1 MSVIILNKENFDS
14 EVLNEKGLYL
24 VDFYATWCGPCKM
37 VAPII
42 SEISDTYKD
51 KIKVGKVNVDDEN
64 DLAIKYKIS
73 SIPNLILFKD
83 GEVCKTI
90 VGFRT
95 KEEIE
100 EIINVEL

>member
-1 MSVIILNKENFDS
+1 MSVVILNNENFDG

-24 VDFYATWCGPCKM
+24 VDFYANWCGPCKM
-37 VAPII
+37 VAPIV
-42 SEISDTYKD
+42 SEIAYTYKD
-51 KIKVGKVNVDDEN
+51 KVKVGKVNVDDEN

-83 GEVCKTI
+83 GKVCKTI
-90 VGFRT
+90 VGYHP

-100 EIINVEL
+100 EIINMEL